1 MRLVIANH
9 GVSGQSAR
17 NLASESTRRL
27 SGRSARRPSGQS
39 TRRSSG
45 FSLLEALVVVAIV
58 STVVGIGV
66 PTLHSRARLA
76 VLDSNERNLA
86 ALVEGEMVDGYA
98 FGYQPSGT
106 TSPDSSLSTHL
117 ESLLRDATGKA
128 RYANPIAA
136 RATAFAVVNSREIPV
151 GPSLTPPAI
160 YITDNPDCRFEVF
173 NSMSQEYRRHLAGA
187 LLIYF
192 NSGTNMVDVFYVDAG
207 GLRSPRVV
215 SLPAA

>member
-1 MRLVIANH
+1 MTEALLAIANH
-9 GVSGQSAR
+9 GVSGHRAR
-17 NLASESTRRL
+17 SLPRRNT
-27 SGRSARRPSGQS
+27 RRPSGRS
-39 TRRSSG
+39 TRRPNG

-66 PTLHSRARLA
+66 PTLHARARLA

-86 ALVEGEMVDGYA
+86 ALVEGEIVSGFN
-98 FGYQPSGT
+98 FGYQPSGS

-128 RYANPIAA
+128 RYVNPIAA
-136 RATAFAVVNSREIPV
+136 RATAYVVVNSHELPV
-151 GPSLTPPAI
+151 GPSLTPPAV

-173 NSMSQEYRRHLAGA
+173 NSLSQQYRLHLAGA
-187 LLIYF
+187 LLIFF
-192 NSGTNMVDVFYVDAG
+192 NSGTNMVDIFYVDSG
-207 GLRSPRVV
+207 GLRSPRMV